1 MGTLNEDLTGI
12 KAIEDK
18 LTANKV
24 ANFAYTDHAYEN
36 PLTEADGVEYYNV
49 DNEQNIPVPDPS
61 VMDVNETVLTKGFR
75 SQASSIP
82 RMLMNHFLGRTSYN
96 LNKLNDNMSSLL
108 ATLMSHLGSAN
119 GIAPLNANG
128 VLDIAKGGTN
138 ASTVNEARTN
148 LNINNVVNTGDSATP
163 TENGTAKFTTGGAY
177 TELNKKVDKS
187 SVTSSVTK
195 GNNNPVTSSGVY
207 NYRYSPKGYNGLD
220 AEGWY
225 KIAEFGKRNR
235 GQSIVI
241 DLCRG
246 YSINPNESHH
256 IIISYGWTDV
266 NVFDFAKSTD
276 RLFNEIKLCW
286 NSNNNDKLAI
296 YVHYNSSNNNSC
308 YFSISGM
315 VVDSQYAYTTN
326 LEIFNFST
334 DSLTWENSKTISLG
348 ENGFYIN
355 GENRTPEAPTTDGNY
370 FLKSAVSGGTPSYS
384 WQGLSDTVED
394 SNMNP
399 VTSNA
404 VSKAL
409 AVPSDATLHYSFD
422 DVPDYPDGTVVYY
435 RNKNF
440 ASVEDWSVNTNEE
453 TLSVEDSCL
462 KIQSLGNRTAML
474 FINNTVLSA
483 SNINGKIIKIN
494 FTCNDLSSVYLQ
506 DNGGSYV
513 SNNIFTVRNIGGN
526 RYEAIGLCGTYTY
539 NQTLN
544 FRASTASANNYVVLE
559 AIYIGDGSY
568 STPIIDNSGDNMNAV
583 NNGGIAVQGVC
594 GKGVYFP
601 SSSQTIAIPTSKI
614 PAPTSND
621 DFTISCW
628 LNVSAGYQSDNQT
641 SCYKPII
648 SVGAYE
654 GGFGLVRNLNN
665 IVAFARDSANARTVS
680 VAMDKGKPHLYT
692 AVYNGTAQTFTL
704 YVDGVSVGT
713 TSASVADYKFG
724 SGLDH
729 WNIWSNTVMGG
740 GGSTTTQQPAML
752 DDVMFFNRALSEDEV
767 TALYLNKANTP
778 KFYNINNYLLDNRSA
793 VPAENGTDLF
803 TTGGAYTELAK
814 KAPVNHASTTTDY
827 GVASYDTY
835 GHVKTGANLSVK
847 NITEDT
853 VYAPQIHVGVSFG
866 VPDDILINKT
876 GNSHTVTVQGKY
888 YFSPFG
894 PSSGSQSYL
903 VAILSSNPSSII
915 HSLEI
920 TSSQTSDQFSF
931 TLPAHTMAFVFTTDI
946 GYTVRGITT

>member
-138 ASTVNEARTN
+138 ASTVNGARTN

-163 TENGTAKFTTGGAY
+163 TENGTTKFTTGGAY

-187 SVTSSVTK
+187 SVTSTVAS
-195 GNNNPVTSSGVY
+195 GNNNPVTSDGVY
-207 NYRYSPKGYNGLD
+207 NYKYAPKGYKGLGT
-220 AEGWY
+220 EGWY

-246 YSINPNESHH
+246 YSVNPNEAHH
-256 IIISYGWTDV
+256 IIVSYGWLDV
-266 NVFDFAKSTD
+266 NVFDFAKSATK
-276 RLFNEIKLCW
+276 LFDEIKLCW
-286 NSNNNDKLAI
+286 NSNNNDKFAI
-296 YVHYNSSNNNSC
+296 YVHYAGSSENSC

-315 VVDSQYAYTTN
+315 VVDSQYAYKSN

-334 DSLTWENSKTISLG
+334 DSLTWENSKTIPLG
-348 ENGFYIN
+348 ANGFYIN
-355 GENRTPEAPTTDGNY
+355 GENRTPDAPTTDGNY
-370 FLKSAVSGGTPSYS
+370 LLKSAVSGGAPSFS
-384 WQGLSDTVED
+384 WQELSDVVEN

-399 VTSNA
+399 ITSNA

-422 DVPDYPDGTVVYY
+422 DVPDFPDGIAVYY

-453 TLSVEDSCL
+453 TLSVDNSCL

-474 FINNTVLSA
+474 FINNTVLST

-494 FTCNDLSSVYLQ
+494 FICNDLSSVYLQ

-526 RYEAIGLCGTYTY
+526 RYEAIGLCRTYTY

-559 AIYIGDGSY
+559 AIYVGDGSY

-601 SSSQTIAIPTSKI
+601 SSLQTIAIPTSKI

-628 LNVSAGYQSDNQT
+628 VMKGSGYTNDTGSTTKGVVRIGATSGLIGIIRNGNQFGCEIRDNTVGSKVVTFTASNNVLYH
-641 SCYKPII
+641 
-648 SVGAYE
+648 
-654 GGFGLVRNLNN
+654 
-665 IVAFARDSANARTVS
+665 IVAVLS
-680 VAMDKGKPHLYT
+680 
-692 AVYNGTAQTFTL
+692 GTTHTMKL
-704 YVDGVSVGT
+704 YVNGVLKGETGAVTAGFQ
-713 TSASVADYKFG
+713 FG
-724 SGLDH
+724 SGNTQ
-729 WNIWSNTVMGG
+729 WTIWGNSQVGG
-740 GGSTTTQQPAML
+740 VEPTSTQQPAML

-767 TALYLNKANTP
+767 QAIYLNKANTP

-803 TTGGAYTELAK
+803 TTGGAYTLQQSING
-814 KAPVNHASTTTDY
+814 KAPTNHASTTTDY
-827 GVASYDTY
+827 GEATKTKY
-835 GHVKTGANLSVK
+835 GHVKFDKSIKYSYLSLNQQLIINLISHDLSFLHLHNSSGQAGDLTIFSGDGTEVSWLCVDGGTVTIGHASIQSAVQVLTNFPRGADMFLYVVRSGGLSV
-847 NITEDT
+847 
-853 VYAPQIHVGVSFG
+853 GG
-866 VPDDILINKT
+866 
-876 GNSHTVTVQGKY
+876 
-888 YFSPFG
+888 
-894 PSSGSQSYL
+894 
-903 VAILSSNPSSII
+903 
-915 HSLEI
+915 
-920 TSSQTSDQFSF
+920 
-931 TLPAHTMAFVFTTDI
+931 LPI
-946 GYTVRGITT
+946 S